1 MSAATKAKIAAA
13 LRARYKAHPK
23 PKKQKPNKPKKRAPR
38 HNRVEVFKG
47 KPTTPGH
54 AVASGTTV
62 RSILKRRVK
71 RK

>member
-1 MSAATKAKIAAA
+1 MSAATKAKISAA
-13 LRARYKAHPK
+13 LKARNKAHPR
-23 PKKQKPNKPKKRAPR
+23 PKKRTKAKLKKPPQ
-38 HNRVEVFKG
+38 HHRVEVFKG

-62 RSILKRRVK
+62 RSILKRRAK